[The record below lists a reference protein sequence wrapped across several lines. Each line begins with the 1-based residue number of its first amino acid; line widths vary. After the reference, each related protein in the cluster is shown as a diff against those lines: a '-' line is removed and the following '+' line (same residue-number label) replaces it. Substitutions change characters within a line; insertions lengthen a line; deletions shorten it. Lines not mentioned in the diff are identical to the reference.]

1 MVSNTTPE
9 KDQLATQLQ
18 VVSGRGTI
26 SAQSGERNNQNKCEV
41 SPAQSSWHVTG
52 FKRGGG
58 GGLLIMSWVPSDHQ
72 AIDLSALRDGNE
84 QSRIQHELTCALW
97 QLRAPL

>member
-58 GGLLIMSWVPSDHQ
+58 GG
-72 AIDLSALRDGNE
+72 SA
-84 QSRIQHELTCALW
+84 HYELGSIRPPGHRPQCTERW
-97 QLRAPL
+97 K